1 MGREDLAQPGSAPC
15 TKRSGRKGP
24 APALG
29 VPASPCPPAM
39 QGELVHVRV
48 VRAGR
53 EGLLGPY
60 MLSTNCA
67 KKITSLGVV
76 CVSGRRFMQ
85 HAQDGFI
92 SASGEMGPEMDFHA

>member
-1 MGREDLAQPGSAPC
+1 M
-15 TKRSGRKGP
+15 
-24 APALG
+24 
-29 VPASPCPPAM
+29 
-39 QGELVHVRV
+39 HVRV

-76 CVSGRRFMQ
+76 CVSGKRFMQ